1 MAIGSRS
8 LAGLSIGVLAVFR
21 AAGIGFQNPDAID
34 LPSLLRA
41 RRQRPRGS
49 ATEQRDELA
58 ARMSDMGLPPSCA
71 IPAVISPK
79 DPRAL
84 PGQGAGRKRRRVRWR
99 QSGLRVYGL
108 VLVSCHVRSA
118 HRPRPRIAESLRPF
132 RPSLCVTQT
141 LVDIGDFGA
150 NSRQK
155 PPVGPS

>member
-1 MAIGSRS
+1 
-8 LAGLSIGVLAVFR
+8 
-21 AAGIGFQNPDAID
+21 
-34 LPSLLRA
+34 
-41 RRQRPRGS
+41 
-49 ATEQRDELA
+49 
-58 ARMSDMGLPPSCA
+58 
-71 IPAVISPK
+71 
-79 DPRAL
+79 
-84 PGQGAGRKRRRVRWR
+84 VRWR

-155 PPVGPS
+155 PPVGPSNHSRNAEGPGSAHSTRDNAQVTAAGAVTSMIVAVSTRPNKQNRSTCSRMSPPIALMPPRPCEPVHIRCAPMRRKTHFHNPKVPLG

>member
-58 ARMSDMGLPPSCA
+58 ARHVGHGPSALLRDTGCDITKRPPR
-71 IPAVISPK
+71 P
-79 DPRAL
+79 PRA
-84 PGQGAGRKRRRVRWR
+84 GGW
-99 QSGLRVYGL
+99 
-108 VLVSCHVRSA
+108 
-118 HRPRPRIAESLRPF
+118 
-132 RPSLCVTQT
+132 T
-141 LVDIGDFGA
+141 
-150 NSRQK
+150 
-155 PPVGPS
+155 